1 MKDIK
6 SIKKEAAEMSEHD
19 IKNIRA
25 LIEECN
31 QLVENKK
38 INEETL
44 RKLNNLITTLQ
55 ALKENYMWRIIN
67 SAKQNHMID

>member
-6 SIKKEAAEMSEHD
+6 SIKKEAAEMSDHD

-31 QLVENKK
+31 QLLENKK

-44 RKLNNLITTLQ
+44 RKLNNLIVTFQ
-55 ALKENYMWRIIN
+55 SLKENYMWRIIN

>member
-19 IKNIRA
+19 IKNITA

-44 RKLNNLITTLQ
+44 RNLNNLITTLQ

>member
-19 IKNIRA
+19 MKNIRA